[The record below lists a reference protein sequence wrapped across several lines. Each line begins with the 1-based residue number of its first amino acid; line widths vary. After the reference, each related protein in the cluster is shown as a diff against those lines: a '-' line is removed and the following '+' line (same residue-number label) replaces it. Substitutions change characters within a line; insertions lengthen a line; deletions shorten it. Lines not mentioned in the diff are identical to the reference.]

1 MTKERI
7 EKELQKVRQQLATL
21 QERQKDLEEQL
32 QMTEDAE
39 KMKFIEKNKI
49 SLDRLILLNKVSEE
63 EILHLLKQK
72 EQEEQTRQTER
83 EAVSHEKIKLSTKAV
98 LSLGLSAVLFCMPA
112 VGFALN
118 GNYAVNVHA
127 EDSKE
132 QEAVSEEPAES
143 TGQTEADT
151 EQSAEGGTEESTE
164 NTTEESTENGTVSG
178 NEVTEPVCTCEKKC
192 SAYDYDK
199 DCEVCAADY
208 RDCEYKTPNVVININ
223 SPGGW
228 YNERATVTFTVS
240 DTAHTG
246 NFEIAMIQAKVGQN
260 GSWTDVTEDKK
271 LEISENCTV
280 YVQVTDQ
287 KGNTYERNRAMKCFD
302 TTKPTLNAAVSDG
315 LLSIQVH
322 DTDSGAKAVYV
333 NGYEFTDLTNG
344 TLNIRLQQF
353 DAGYEYFT
361 ISAMDNAGNMS
372 EVYKTKNPY
381 YKDPADESDEN
392 PAEQLPVNAEATKP
406 GSATGTV
413 TEHTKTDSDGNTI
426 SQTPEEQ
433 KKQAFAEADAAEAA
447 ESGDKEQSEQGK
459 EFYTIQTASDKVFY
473 LIIDR
478 DGEEEMVYFLTEITE
493 NDLLNTTSDNSE
505 TLPKNSA
512 ALESAIPTT
521 ESALPNNNTDKESE
535 PEEDTESESTEE
547 ESTEETEPEEE
558 AGEEASPIASYIII
572 GILAIA
578 FIGGAYYF
586 KVVRRKKE
594 DFIEDEDEDEEDT
607 EEYENEDEE
616 QEDSSDDDFFDDD
629 RESDAADTTE

>member
-1 MTKERI
+1 MNK
-7 EKELQKVRQQLATL
+7 
-21 QERQKDLEEQL
+21 
-32 QMTEDAE
+32 
-39 KMKFIEKNKI
+39 KMK
-49 SLDRLILLNKVSEE
+49 LRY
-63 EILHLLKQK
+63 
-72 EQEEQTRQTER
+72 R
-83 EAVSHEKIKLSTKAV
+83 AV
-98 LSLGLSAVLFCMPA
+98 LSLILSAVLFCMPA
-112 VGFALN
+112 VAFSMN
-118 GNYAVNVHA
+118 GSNAVSVRA
-127 EDSKE
+127 ED
-132 QEAVSEEPAES
+132 
-143 TGQTEADT
+143 
-151 EQSAEGGTEESTE
+151 GGTEEETE
-164 NTTEESTENGTVSG
+164 GMTEESGAEQETPEQEPESGSEESGGGTVSG
-178 NEVTEPVCTCEKKC
+178 NEVPEPVCTCEKKC
-192 SAYDYDK
+192 SVYDYDG
-199 DCEVCAADY
+199 DCEVCAADHKSCAY
-208 RDCEYKTPNVVININ
+208 RTPNVVININ
-223 SPGGW
+223 SPAGW
-228 YNERATVTFTVS
+228 YNEKASVTFSVS

-246 NFEIAMIQAKVGQN
+246 NFEPVKIQAKVGQN

-287 KGNTYERNRAMKCFD
+287 KGNTYERSRAIRCFD

-333 NGYEFTDLTNG
+333 NGYEFTELTNG

-426 SQTPEEQ
+426 SENSLAEQ
-433 KKQAFAEADAAEAA
+433 KKQAMAEADAAEAA
-447 ESGDKEQSEQGK
+447 ENGTQEKEQSEQGK

-493 NDLLNTTSDNSE
+493 NDLLNATSDNSE

-512 ALESAIPTT
+512 ALESAIPTG
-521 ESALPNNNTDKESE
+521 ESALPNNNGEKQEKEQQPEENTKDAEQTEDMEGAGEKE
-535 PEEDTESESTEE
+535 PEEKTA
-547 ESTEETEPEEE
+547 EPNP
-558 AGEEASPIASYIII
+558 AVSYILM
-572 GILAIA
+572 GILAA
-578 FIGGAYYF
+578 GFIGGAYYF
-586 KVVRRKKE
+586 KVVRKKKE
-594 DFIEDEDEDEEDT
+594 DFIEDEDEDEEDD

-616 QEDSSDDDFFDDD
+616 AGDGSEDDFFADDD
-629 RESDAADTTE
+629 READAAETIED

>member
-1 MTKERI
+1 
-7 EKELQKVRQQLATL
+7 
-21 QERQKDLEEQL
+21 
-32 QMTEDAE
+32 
-39 KMKFIEKNKI
+39 MKKKI
-49 SLDRLILLNKVSEE
+49 R
-63 EILHLLKQK
+63 
-72 EQEEQTRQTER
+72 
-83 EAVSHEKIKLSTKAV
+83 LSTKAV
-98 LSLGLSAVLFCMPA
+98 LSLVLSAVLFCMPA

-118 GNYAVNVHA
+118 GNYALDVHA

-132 QEAVSEEPAES
+132 QEAVSEEHTES
-143 TGQTEADT
+143 TGQTEDNQEQESSSGSET
-151 EQSAEGGTEESTE
+151 ESGTEESSENPTE
-164 NTTEESTENGTVSG
+164 SGTVSG
-178 NEVTEPVCTCEKKC
+178 NEVQEPVCTCEDKC
-192 SAYDYDK
+192 SAYSYDNT
-199 DCEVCAADY
+199 CGVCAEDY
-208 RDCEYKTPNVVININ
+208 KLCEYKKPNVTININ
-223 SPGGW
+223 KPDGW
-228 YNERATVTFTVS
+228 FNDSATVTFTVS
-240 DTAHTG
+240 DVAHTG

-260 GSWTDVTEDKK
+260 GSWTDVTEDRK
-271 LEISENCTV
+271 LTISENCTV
-280 YVQVTDQ
+280 YVLVTDQ
-287 KGNTYERNRAMKCFD
+287 KGNTYERNRAIKCFD

-315 LLSIQVH
+315 LLSVQVH

-333 NGYEFTDLTNG
+333 NGYEFTELTNG

-413 TEHTKTDSDGNTI
+413 TEHTKTDSSGNTV
-426 SQTPEEQ
+426 SQTSQEEQ

-447 ESGDKEQSEQGK
+447 ESADNDSGQSEQGK

-493 NDLLNTTSDNSE
+493 NDLLNVTSDNSE

-512 ALESAIPTT
+512 ALESAIPAT
-521 ESALPNNNTDKESE
+521 ESALPNNNTDQEKE
-535 PEEDTESESTEE
+535 PEESDGEDSISTEDE
-547 ESTEETEPEEE
+547 ENTEETETVEE
-558 AGEEASPIASYIII
+558 AQEPNPMISYILI
-572 GILAIA
+572 GGLAAA

-586 KVVRRKKE
+586 KVVRKKKE
-594 DFIEDEDEDEEDT
+594 DFIEDEDEDEEDA

-616 QEDSSDDDFFDDD
+616 QEDSADDDFFDDD